1 MTVEH
6 DVQFRVDLEND
17 AFAEA
22 VPHETFRW
30 LRANAPVYWY
40 DWPLG
45 QGYWCITKYRDIVE
59 VSRDHAT
66 FSSEIGGANLEDLDE
81 EQRRIRQSM
90 LETDPP
96 QHTRLRA
103 LVNRDFT
110 PRMLNPYEPF
120 LRELARRFIDEARG
134 EREFDFVT
142 MLAKPFPIN
151 VLVRLL
157 GAPPE
162 DTDRLIELSDRLIGN
177 TDPELADV
185 LLDSPESEK
194 YRLLPF
200 RSPAAAELFQYGHDL
215 SSQRRTEPR
224 DDIVSKLVRAEV
236 DGDRLSQRE
245 FDTMF
250 LLLVVAGN
258 ETTRAALAQGI
269 HAFTENPRAL
279 ADLRNDLSLSKTA
292 ADEILRWASPVLH
305 FRRTATCDTEIRG
318 QAIRAGDK
326 VVTWYVSGNRDEEVF
341 DKPFTFD
348 IRRTPNDHLA
358 FGRGGPHFC
367 LGANLARLEIRIML
381 EELLPVLRSVELNG
395 APERMRSN
403 FTNAYKRLPI
413 RVTWA

>member
-1 MTVEH
+1 MTA
-6 DVQFRVDLEND
+6 DGAATFQVDLEND
-17 AFAEA
+17 AFAES
-22 VPHETFRW
+22 VPHETFKW
-30 LRANAPVYWY
+30 LRTHAPVYWY

-45 QGYWCITKYRDIVE
+45 QGYWCITKYRDIVD

-81 EQRRIRQSM
+81 EQRRVRQSM

-120 LRELARRFIDEARG
+120 LRELARRFIAEAQ
-134 EREFDFVT
+134 EQREFDFVT

-162 DTDRLIELSDRLIGN
+162 DTNHLIELSDRLIGN

-185 LLDSPESEK
+185 LLDSPESEQ

-200 RSPAAAELFQYGHDL
+200 RSPAAVELFQYGHDL
-215 SSQRRTEPR
+215 SEERRARPQ
-224 DDIVSKLVRAEV
+224 DDIVSKLVQSEV

-258 ETTRAALAQGI
+258 ETTRAALA
-269 HAFTENPRAL
+269 HAMHAL
-279 ADLRNDLSLSKTA
+279 IERPEALHELQNDPSLAKTA
-292 ADEILRWASPVLH
+292 TDEILRWASPVLH
-305 FRRTATCDTEIRG
+305 FRRTATRDVDLRG
-318 QAIRAGDK
+318 QHIRAGDK

-341 DKPFTFD
+341 ERPFTFD
-348 IRRTPNDHLA
+348 IRRKANDHLA

-367 LGANLARLEIRIML
+367 LGANLARMEIRIML
-381 EELLPVLRSVELNG
+381 EELLPKLRSIELNG
-395 APERMRSN
+395 TPERMRSN

-413 RVTWA
+413 RVAWA